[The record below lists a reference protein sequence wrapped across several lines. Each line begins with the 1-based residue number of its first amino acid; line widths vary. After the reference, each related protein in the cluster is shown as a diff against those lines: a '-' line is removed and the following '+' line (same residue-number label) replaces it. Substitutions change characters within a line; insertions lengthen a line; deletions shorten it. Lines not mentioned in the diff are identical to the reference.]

1 MGCLVCIHCHFYQ
14 PPRENAWLEAV
25 ESQDSASPYHD
36 WNERITAE
44 CYLPN
49 GASRM
54 LDGHGCIAKIVNNY
68 TRISFN
74 FGPTLLSWMEERAP
88 QAYAQVLKADRE
100 GQQIFSGHGSAIAQA
115 YNHLILPLAN
125 SRDKRTQIV
134 WGIRDFQHRF
144 GRDPEG
150 VWLPE
155 TAVDLETL
163 EILSSLGIKFT
174 ILAPHQA
181 GKLRTDQGT
190 EWINLNGQG
199 IDSRRAYAC
208 NLRSGRSIGL
218 FFYDGVVSRAV
229 AFEKLLFSGENL
241 ARRLAGRFDPEG
253 DAAQLIHIAT
263 DGETYGHHHAHGDM
277 ALAVALDYIEKNKLA
292 RITNYGEYFAQHP
305 PSQEVE
311 ILERTSWS
319 CMHGI
324 ARWESDCGCNSE
336 ANRQWKQEWRR
347 PLREALDWLRDELAT
362 MYEVDAKELLRDP
375 WTARDEYARAVI
387 DRSAGT
393 VDSFLGEHALRDLSA
408 EEAVRA
414 LRLLEMQ
421 RHLMLMYTSCG
432 WFFDEPTGPET
443 VQVLQY
449 AGRAVQLSEQLFG
462 GEREEQFL
470 TRLEKVWSN
479 IPEFGNGRSI
489 YEKFV
494 RPAML
499 DLWGVAAHYAISS
512 LFDGYRDSNSMYC
525 YHAHLQ
531 EVHLFEKGRTKLAI
545 GRAQITS
552 RTTRG
557 QLKFNFAA
565 LYLGDHKLVA
575 GIRPSRGSDGFRSFV
590 EQASVAFSAGDLA
603 RCSLLIDQQF
613 RGATYSL
620 KSLFRDE
627 RQRIVKRIVNSTL
640 ADIDQIYSKMYEQ
653 HASLISFL
661 FDLQIS
667 MPAILRVSA
676 DFALG
681 NAIQRCL
688 ADEKLDIDRIR
699 KLLDTARQDGTSLAG
714 CSLEPALRQRL
725 EIVLDRWEKN
735 PFDLSKLGE
744 LEAVASLA
752 QVPPFHL
759 DLWQAQ
765 NVYYEL
771 LQAISRE
778 RHVQFSGKWLDRFQ
792 KLGELLG
799 VAVGESLFAQGSIS
813 LEVEPAYPTSEVVQ
827 EAGAAAAADAVVMS
841 SHGLQMPAGPGITS
855 A

>member
-1 MGCLVCIHCHFYQ
+1 
-14 PPRENAWLEAV
+14 
-25 ESQDSASPYHD
+25 SQDSASPYHD

-49 GASRM
+49 GASRV
-54 LDGHGCIAKIVNNY
+54 LDGHGRITKIANNY
-68 TRISFN
+68 ARISFN

-88 QAYAQVLKADRE
+88 QAYEQILSADRE
-100 GQQIFSGHGSAIAQA
+100 SQRIFSGHGSAMAQA

-125 SRDKRTQIV
+125 SRDKRTQIL
-134 WGIRDFQHRF
+134 WGIQDFQHRF

-150 VWLPE
+150 MWLPE

-181 GKLRTDQGT
+181 GKLKTDKET
-190 EWINLNGQG
+190 EWTNLYGQG
-199 IDSRRAYAC
+199 IDSRRAYTC
-208 NLRSGRSIGL
+208 NLPSGRDIGL

-241 ARRLAGRFDPEG
+241 ARRLTGRLDPEG
-253 DAAQLIHIAT
+253 DPAQLIHIAT
-263 DGETYGHHHAHGDM
+263 DGETYGHHHHRGDM
-277 ALAVALDYIEKNKLA
+277 ALAYALDYIEQNKLA

-319 CMHGI
+319 CMHGV
-324 ARWESDCGCNSE
+324 ARWESNCGCNSG
-336 ANRQWKQEWRR
+336 ANQYWKQEWRR
-347 PLREALDWLRDELAT
+347 PLRDALDWLRDELAP
-362 MYEVDAKELLRDP
+362 MYEAGAKKLFRKP
-375 WTARDEYARAVI
+375 WAVREEYAKAVI
-387 DRSAGT
+387 DRSPET
-393 VDSFLGEHALRDLSA
+393 VDGFLRQHAVRDLSA

-462 GEREEQFL
+462 GEREEQL
-470 TRLEKVWSN
+470 LSRLEKVWSN

-494 RPAML
+494 RPSML
-499 DLWGVAAHYAISS
+499 DLSGVAAHYAISS
-512 LFDGYRDSNSMYC
+512 LFDGYRDPDSLYC
-525 YHAHLQ
+525 YHARLQ
-531 EVHLFEKGRTKLAI
+531 EVQLFEKDEAKLAL
-545 GRAQITS
+545 GSAEITS

-557 QLKFNFAA
+557 QLKFDFAV
-565 LYLGDHKLVA
+565 LHLGGHKLVA
-575 GIRPSRGSDGFRSFV
+575 GICPCHAGGEFRSFV
-590 EQASVAFSAGDLA
+590 EQATGAFSAGDLA
-603 RCSLLIDQQF
+603 RCSLLIDEQF
-613 RGATYSL
+613 RSATYSL

-627 RQRIVKRIVNSTL
+627 RQRFVKQIVNSTL
-640 ADIDQIYSKMYEQ
+640 ADIDEIYAKVYEKN
-653 HASLISFL
+653 ASLINFL
-661 FDLQIS
+661 SELHLP

-676 DFALG
+676 DFVLG
-681 NAIQRCL
+681 NAIRRCL
-688 ADEKLDIDRIR
+688 AVEKLDVDYIR
-699 KLLDTARQDGTSLAG
+699 KLLDKAKPDVNNFAENSLGA
-714 CSLEPALRQRL
+714 ALRQRL
-725 EIVLDRWEKN
+725 EVVLDRWTRD
-735 PFDLSKLGE
+735 PFDLNKIE
-744 LEAVASLA
+744 VLEAVASLA
-752 QVPPFHL
+752 QLPAFQV

-765 NVYYEL
+765 NLYYERLQIMSREQL
-771 LQAISRE
+771 LQIGE
-778 RHVQFSGKWLDRFQ
+778 KWLRHFQ

-799 VAVGESLFAQGSIS
+799 VAVGEFASARGSVSLA
-813 LEVEPAYPTSEVVQ
+813 VEPVCPTSDFVKEGGMAP
-827 EAGAAAAADAVVMS
+827 EAAMI
-841 SHGLQMPAGPGITS
+841 GPPDLTLPGMTS

>member
-1 MGCLVCIHCHFYQ
+1 MRCFVCIHCHFYQ

-49 GASRM
+49 GASRI
-54 LDGHGCIAKIVNNY
+54 LDGAGRIAKIVNNFA
-68 TRISFN
+68 RISFN
-74 FGPTLLSWMEERAP
+74 FGPTLLAWMAERAP
-88 QAYAQVLKADRE
+88 QAYEQVLKADRE
-100 GQQIFSGHGSAIAQA
+100 SQQIFSGHGSAIAQA

-134 WGIRDFQHRF
+134 WGIQDFQHRF

-150 VWLPE
+150 MWLPE

-181 GKLRTDQGT
+181 GKLRRNSGAA
-190 EWINLNGQG
+190 EWISLAGHG
-199 IDSRRAYAC
+199 IDPKRVYAC
-208 NLRSGRSIGL
+208 NLPSGRSIGL
-218 FFYDGVVSRAV
+218 FFYDAAVSRAV
-229 AFEKLLFSGENL
+229 AFEKLLFNGENL
-241 ARRLAGRFDPEG
+241 ARRLTGRFDPEG
-253 DAAQLIHIAT
+253 DSAQLIHIAT
-263 DGETYGHHHAHGDM
+263 DGETYGHHHSHGDM
-277 ALAVALDYIEKNKLA
+277 ALAYALDYLGRSERA
-292 RITNYGEYFAQHP
+292 RITNYGEYLAQHP

-311 ILERTSWS
+311 ILARTSWS
-319 CMHGI
+319 CMHGVG
-324 ARWESDCGCNSE
+324 RWESNCGCNAG
-336 ANRQWKQEWRR
+336 ANGQWKQEWRR

-362 MYEVDAKELLRDP
+362 PYEVGAKELLRDP
-375 WTARDEYARAVI
+375 WTARDEYARVVI
-387 DRSAGT
+387 DHSAAT
-393 VDSFLGEHALRDLSA
+393 VDRFLDEQAVGELSK

-462 GEREEQFL
+462 GQREEQFL

-489 YEKFV
+489 YERFV

-499 DLWGVAAHYAISS
+499 DLCGVAANYAISS
-512 LFDGYRDSNSMYC
+512 LFDGYRDCNSLYC
-525 YHAHLQ
+525 YHAHLE
-531 EVHLFEKGRTKLAI
+531 EVNVLEKGRTKLAT
-545 GRAQITS
+545 GRAEIVS
-552 RTTRG
+552 RSTRG
-557 QLKFNFAA
+557 ELKFGFAV

-575 GIRPSRGSDGFRSFV
+575 GICPCSGSDGFRLFV
-590 EQASVAFSAGDLA
+590 EQINGAFWFEDLA
-603 RCSLLIDQQF
+603 RCSLLMDERF
-613 RGATYSL
+613 RGVAYSL
-620 KSLFRDE
+620 KSLFHDDR
-627 RQRIVKRIVNSTL
+627 RRIVRRIVDSTL
-640 ADIDQIYSKMYEQ
+640 ADTYKVYAGVHEE

-661 FDLQIS
+661 SELQIP
-667 MPAILRVSA
+667 MPAILRVSV
-676 DFALG
+676 DFVLS

-699 KLLDTARQDGTSLAG
+699 TLLGTARQDATNLADS
-714 CSLEPALRQRL
+714 SLEPALRQRL
-725 EIVLDRWEKN
+725 DMVLDCWARD
-735 PFDLSKLGE
+735 PFDLRKLGE
-744 LEAVASLA
+744 LEALVLLA
-752 QVPPFHL
+752 KVPSFGL

-765 NVYYEL
+765 NVYYERL
-771 LQAISRE
+771 RVISRE
-778 RHVQFSGKWLDRFQ
+778 QDIRWSGTWLDRFQ
-792 KLGELLG
+792 NLGKLLG
-799 VAVGESLFAQGSIS
+799 IAVDESMPVRKSPSIV
-813 LEVEPAYPTSEVVQ
+813 LEPVCPDAELVKKVVTAASET
-827 EAGAAAAADAVVMS
+827 VVMS
-841 SHGLQMPAGPGITS
+841 SDRLQMPAES

>member
-1 MGCLVCIHCHFYQ
+1 MGCFVCIHCHFYQ

-49 GASRM
+49 GASRV
-54 LDGHGCIAKIVNNY
+54 LDGHGRIAKIVNNY
-68 TRISFN
+68 SRISFN
-74 FGPTLLSWMEERAP
+74 FGPTLLSWMEERTP
-88 QAYAQVLKADRE
+88 KAYEQILRADRE
-100 GQQIFSGHGSAIAQA
+100 SQKIFSGHGSAMAQA

-125 SRDKRTQIV
+125 SRDKRTQIL

-150 VWLPE
+150 MWLPE

-163 EILSSLGIKFT
+163 EILSSHGIKFT

-181 GKLRTDQGT
+181 GRLRTARES
-190 EWINLNGQG
+190 EWTNLYGQG
-199 IDSRRAYAC
+199 IDSRRAYTC
-208 NLRSGRSIGL
+208 NLPSGRSIGL

-241 ARRLAGRFDPEG
+241 ARRLTGRFDPEG
-253 DAAQLIHIAT
+253 DPAQLIHIAT
-263 DGETYGHHHAHGDM
+263 DGETYGHHHHRGDM
-277 ALAVALDYIEKNKLA
+277 ALAYALDYIEQNKLA

-305 PSQEVE
+305 SSQEVE
-311 ILERTSWS
+311 IMERTSWS
-319 CMHGI
+319 CTHGVG
-324 ARWESDCGCNSE
+324 RWESNCGCNSG
-336 ANRQWKQEWRR
+336 ANQHWKQEWRR
-347 PLREALDWLRDELAT
+347 PLREALDWLRDELAP
-362 MYEVDAKELLRDP
+362 MYEAGAKKLLRKP
-375 WTARDEYARAVI
+375 WIARDEYAKAVI
-387 DRSAGT
+387 DRSPST
-393 VDSFLGEHALRDLSA
+393 VDSFLRQHALRDLSS

-470 TRLEKVWSN
+470 VRLEKVWSN
-479 IPEFGNGRSI
+479 IPEFGNGRAI

-499 DLWGVAAHYAISS
+499 DLSGVAAHYAISS
-512 LFDGYRDSNSMYC
+512 LFDGYRDPNSLYC
-525 YHAHLQ
+525 YHARLQ
-531 EVHLFEKGRTKLAI
+531 EVKLVEKDEAKLAI
-545 GRAQITS
+545 GCAEITS

-557 QLKFNFAA
+557 QLKFNFAV
-565 LYLGDHKLVA
+565 LYLGGHKLVA
-575 GIRPSRGSDGFRSFV
+575 GIYPSTAGGGFRLFV
-590 EQASVAFSAGDLA
+590 EHATTAFSAGEPA
-603 RCSLLIDQQF
+603 RCSLLIDEQF

-627 RQRIVKRIVNSTL
+627 RQRIVKQIVNSTL
-640 ADIDQIYSKMYEQ
+640 ADIDEIYAKVYEKN
-653 HASLISFL
+653 ASLISFL
-661 FDLQIS
+661 AELHLP
-667 MPAILRVSA
+667 MPAILRASA
-676 DFALG
+676 DFVVG

-699 KLLDTARQDGTSLAG
+699 KLLVTAKPDVTSFAG
-714 CSLEPALRQRL
+714 CSLELTLRERL
-725 EIVLDRWEKN
+725 EIVLERWAKD
-735 PFDLSKLGE
+735 PFDERKIEE
-744 LEAVASLA
+744 LEALASLA
-752 QVPPFHL
+752 QISPFHV

-765 NVYYEL
+765 NVYYER
-771 LQAISRE
+771 LQIILGE
-778 RHVQFSGKWLDRFQ
+778 QLVPVCEKWLRHFQ

-799 VAVGESLFAQGSIS
+799 VAVEEFLPARASVSLAFES
-813 LEVEPAYPTSEVVQ
+813 EYPTSEFIK
-827 EAGAAAAADAVVMS
+827 EGGTAADAVMISDGGLPMPGMS
-841 SHGLQMPAGPGITS
+841 SA
-855 A
+855 